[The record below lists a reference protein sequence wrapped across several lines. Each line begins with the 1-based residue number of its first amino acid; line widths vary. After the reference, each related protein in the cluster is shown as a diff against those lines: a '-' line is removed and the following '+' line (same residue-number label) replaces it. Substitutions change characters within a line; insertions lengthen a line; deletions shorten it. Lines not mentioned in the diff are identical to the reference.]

1 MLTKLK
7 KWVLPGL
14 VFQSVVIAGGY
25 GTGREIA
32 EFFLSRGPLG
42 GLLAM
47 VLVSTVIWSAVNMAS
62 FEFARVFRRYDY
74 RTFFKTLLGPAW
86 VSFEVLYV
94 IQLVI
99 VLAVIAAAAG
109 TMLRETFNLP
119 YAVGVVGITAAV
131 GFLVF
136 RGSETIER
144 VLTGWSVVLYG
155 TYLVFFVWGFSRFG
169 AAIADALSQPIAG
182 AGWIVGGVQYA
193 GYNLAVVPA
202 VLFAVRHAETRR
214 DALIAG
220 ALSGPIAI
228 IPGVLF
234 YLVMVGQYPAVVG
247 QAVPANFLLAALG
260 SRGLT
265 IVFQVVLFGTLI
277 ETGAGMIHA
286 VNERLASAYRDRG
299 RDLPRFLRP
308 VAAVGLLALAAG
320 LSRFGLIDLI
330 AKGYGTLTWAFIAVF
345 VIPVLTWG
353 VWKIRAA
360 KP

>member
-1 MLTKLK
+1 
-7 KWVLPGL
+7 
-14 VFQSVVIAGGY
+14 
-25 GTGREIA
+25 
-32 EFFLSRGPLG
+32 
-42 GLLAM
+42 
-47 VLVSTVIWSAVNMAS
+47 
-62 FEFARVFRRYDY
+62 
-74 RTFFKTLLGPAW
+74 
-86 VSFEVLYV
+86 
-94 IQLVI
+94 
-99 VLAVIAAAAG
+99 
-109 TMLRETFNLP
+109 
-119 YAVGVVGITAAV
+119 
-131 GFLVF
+131 
-136 RGSETIER
+136 